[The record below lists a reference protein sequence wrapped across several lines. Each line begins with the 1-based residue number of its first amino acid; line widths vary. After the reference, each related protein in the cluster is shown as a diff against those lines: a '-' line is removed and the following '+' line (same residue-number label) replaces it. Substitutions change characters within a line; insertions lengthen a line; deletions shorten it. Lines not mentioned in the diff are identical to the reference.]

1 MRCVTRNGKVTP
13 LMSNDVTLFIA
24 SMQASKGDRHT
35 YHPAQKNPIGQAI
48 RIRTKN
54 QMTPHS
60 TPFALIF
67 NHRIQFRA
75 ACETAVRNSGTLI
88 DMFPVRKQNIKD
100 PLRALPVRDVSTLF
114 YCHILVARKVPST

>member
-1 MRCVTRNGKVTP
+1 VTRNGKVTP
-13 LMSNDVTLFIA
+13 FISNDVTLFIA

-67 NHRIQFRA
+67 NHRP
-75 ACETAVRNSGTLI
+75 G
-88 DMFPVRKQNIKD
+88 
-100 PLRALPVRDVSTLF
+100 
-114 YCHILVARKVPST
+114 